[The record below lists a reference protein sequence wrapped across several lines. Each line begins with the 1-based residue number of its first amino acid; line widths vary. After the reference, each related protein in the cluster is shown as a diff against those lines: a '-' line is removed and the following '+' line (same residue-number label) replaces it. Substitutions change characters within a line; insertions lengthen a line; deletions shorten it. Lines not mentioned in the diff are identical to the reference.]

1 MLLCYFAKYPRSAG
15 GYARV
20 LQRLTPMHEFAASF
34 TSMRWWAPLQVRWM
48 MEADGYRPQGSVWG
62 SLITACGKAGQLGSA
77 EALWLEMQAVGV
89 APTEHHYQAL
99 MNACVW
105 TFQVLSPSVCASLS

>member
-1 MLLCYFAKYPRSAG
+1 M
-15 GYARV
+15 
-20 LQRLTPMHEFAASF
+20 
-34 TSMRWWAPLQVRWM
+34 WALLQVRWM

-77 EALWLEMQAVGV
+77 EALWLEMHAAGV

-105 TFQVLSPSVCASLS
+105 TFQVLLRLPNAAPSCSTCANMLNTAPVSQAEFWQTGSDCAVPLWW